1 MLRLKGHIMERICTK
16 ARTFQEAEE
25 QNVAQYVR
33 MSSVQRQEIAK
44 ELRERVYRKDAPD
57 VRKTKVVRKR

>member
-1 MLRLKGHIMERICTK
+1 MDRICTK

-33 MSSVQRQEIAK
+33 MSPVQRQDVAK
-44 ELRERVYRKDAPD
+44 ELRERVYGKDAPD
-57 VRKTKVVRKR
+57 VRKTKAVRKK